1 MGKIYDALL
10 KKQSSHRAKKEN
22 LWERLI
28 DKLEDCQTPE
38 MVQSFREHIAF
49 IWRDIPGSWSEPLE
63 EAIEKRL
70 EEIQIDEEVLAGRY
84 FGR

>member
-10 KKQSSHRAKKEN
+10 KKQSSSKAKKEN

-28 DKLEDCQTPE
+28 ERLEDCQTPE
-38 MVQSFREHIAF
+38 MVQEFRSHVSFIS
-49 IWRDIPGSWSEPLE
+49 RDIPVMWVEPLN

-70 EEIQIDEEVLAGRY
+70 EEIEIDEQVLAGRY

>member
-10 KKQSSHRAKKEN
+10 KRQSSNKAKKEN

-28 DKLEDCQTPE
+28 ERLEDCQTPE
-38 MVQSFREHIAF
+38 MVQEFQAHVSFIS
-49 IWRDIPGSWSEPLE
+49 RDIPVMWVEPLN